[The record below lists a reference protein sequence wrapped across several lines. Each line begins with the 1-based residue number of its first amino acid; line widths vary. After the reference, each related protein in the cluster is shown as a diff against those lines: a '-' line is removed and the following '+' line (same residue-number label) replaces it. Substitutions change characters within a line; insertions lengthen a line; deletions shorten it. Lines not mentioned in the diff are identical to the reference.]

1 MNNKSSG
8 IGCTLLVLLAVIF
21 YIVQGL
27 ISSPW
32 TWTFVAVV
40 GVLIFLFRRMN
51 KQNNQAKLTE
61 ALNNTAK
68 ALDDIAN
75 GKVEDLSVGLSLQ
88 KGEKLIYSLPD
99 VALTE
104 YQSTGSSYS
113 GMNAGVSFPLIG
125 SLRGNVGGQGGQI
138 TRNPEQLMAVDQG
151 RVFFTDQRIIFSGA
165 KLVRDWDL
173 AKTIELAP
181 GPNGFNVKIAVSNR
195 ERTSG
200 LQALSIYEFGPGFIA
215 AYVYTLNSEGL
226 AKANQWAKKTAGEIR
241 AAITA
246 QEVKPANPIAPL
258 EPPK

>member
-1 MNNKSSG
+1 MNNNTSG
-8 IGCTLLVLLAVIF
+8 LGCAGLIIIGILL
-21 YIVQGL
+21 YIVQAVVT
-27 ISSPW
+27 SPW
-32 TWTFVAVV
+32 AWTFLVVV
-40 GVLIFLFRRMN
+40 GLLIFLFARMN
-51 KQNNQAKLTE
+51 KQNNQDKLTE
-61 ALNNTAK
+61 ALNNTAQT
-68 ALDDIAN
+68 LEEIAT

-88 KGEKLIYSLPD
+88 TGEKLIYSLPN

-113 GMNAGVSFPLIG
+113 GMNAGVSFPLVG

-173 AKTIELAP
+173 DKTIELAP

-226 AKANQWAKKTAGEIR
+226 AKANAWAKKTAGEIR
-241 AAITA
+241 AALAT
-246 QEVKPANPIAPL
+246 EESKT
-258 EPPK
+258 K